1 MVVSK
6 IAIIGAGSVGSTIA
20 YAIMLKDVASEVLL
34 VDGVEDVMQGQVF
47 DLKDAGLVSSTKIRA
62 ATNQEASQADII
74 IITAGAK
81 QRKGESRTELIER
94 NYEILTEIIGQMQPI
109 RKDAILLLV
118 ANPVDVLTAIAQ
130 KLSGLPRKQVIGTG
144 TFLDSSRLRVMLA
157 EVLNVSASA
166 VHAYVLGEHGDTQF
180 VAWDAA
186 SVAGKPLLSFPEI
199 QQLDK
204 EEVEKTIAR
213 KAMDIIHLKGAT
225 YYGIGACAADL
236 CESIIL
242 DKREVRPLS
251 VYVERLGAVLS
262 MPAKFGSEG
271 IMEVYEVALT
281 EDEEERL
288 KASAA
293 AIKDIVSKYD
303 SED

>member
-6 IAIIGAGSVGSTIA
+6 IAVIGAGSVGSTIA
-20 YAIMLKDVASEVLL
+20 YALMLKDVASEVLL
-34 VDGVEDVMQGQVF
+34 VDVSEDVVRGQIL
-47 DLKDAGLVSSTKIRA
+47 DLGDAGLVSSTKVRA
-62 ATNQEASQADII
+62 GTNQEASQADII

-94 NYEILTEIIGQMQPI
+94 NYRILNTIIGQMQPI
-109 RKDAILLLV
+109 RQDAILLIV

-130 KLSGLPRKQVIGTG
+130 KLSGLPRKQVIGAG

-157 EVLNVSASA
+157 NILDVSASA

-180 VAWDAA
+180 VAWNAA
-186 SVAGKPLLSFPEI
+186 SVAGKPLLSFPQI
-199 QQLDK
+199 QQLDREK
-204 EEVEKTIAR
+204 VEKTIAS
-213 KAMDIIHLKGAT
+213 KAMEIIHLKGAT

-251 VYVERLGAVLS
+251 VYVERLDAVLS
-262 MPAKFGSEG
+262 MPAKFGWEG
-271 IMEVYEVALT
+271 IMEVYDVPLT
-281 EDEEERL
+281 EDEEKKL
-288 KASAA
+288 KASADA
-293 AIKDIVSKYD
+293 MREIVDKYH
-303 SED
+303 SNE